1 MNNKIKVVIT
11 SGYRWSYF
19 QWFLLGLYE
28 LEKQGEISLEL
39 KLPMGSYILSKLS
52 NEFLLRVVNRLRMIF
67 EEDSYNMDGYIVYSY
82 NDKSEKKFFTIDSA
96 DAPYLFDSKKLDSV
110 DCYFKMQCPAEFN
123 EDGFKLTDDIVI
135 PWCDHEH
142 TSPGLKLTERGK
154 RKVITDL
161 KIDKIKPLL
170 SATRSLS
177 RGISY
182 KSLKNGYENYVK
194 ARKFHKEK
202 KIMCYFGNALGPVPE
217 AEPIPD
223 YDWERDIMGFFG
235 REISHPNEKRA
246 KVAEILN
253 KIDDTDARVICQ
265 SYSDNNAGKDKN
277 LQIPLRDFC
286 AHIAKFE
293 YNVNVSGYRM
303 SIPSRFMESMMV
315 GTAIVTDKLH
325 VKWFKPFEEEVIESV
340 EMGYKTMNSV
350 DWDLFEKDL
359 KKLPTTNPSSIV
371 DLYERKWGPVVVAE
385 YIITTVK
392 NS

>member
-1 MNNKIKVVIT
+1 MNSETKVVIT

-28 LEKQGEISLEL
+28 LEKQGNISLDL

-52 NEFLLRVVNRLRMIF
+52 NEFLLRVVNRLRMLF
-67 EEDSYNMDGYIVYSY
+67 EEDSYNMDGYIVYSH
-82 NDKSEKKFFTIDSA
+82 NGKSEKKFFTIDSA

-142 TSPGLKLTERGK
+142 TSSELKLTERGR
-154 RKVITDL
+154 RKVITNL
-161 KIDKIKPLL
+161 KVEKIKPLL
-170 SATRSLS
+170 NATRSLS

-182 KSLKNGYENYVK
+182 KSLKRGYENYVK
-194 ARKFHKEK
+194 ARKLHKAK
-202 KIMCYFGNALGPVPE
+202 KIMCYFGNALGPIPE

-350 DWDLFEKDL
+350 DWDSFEKDL